1 MITVFQGFSVLMF
14 PAADIVDIKAVIAA
28 PCVPAMGPVLL
39 IAFRRPGAS
48 YYRSSAHRNKSY
60 QVHPSPHKR
69 IGYDSVGDIERGIS
83 TWKRADG
90 DGEGLCSI
98 GKAPLRTSSPLIELV
113 RCAVLRSASQRGR
126 CEAGT

>member
-90 DGEGLCSI
+90 DGEGLVPNQSRI
-98 GKAPLRTSSPLIELV
+98 LYIMERHLRHEDNGRQEESSVIFT
-113 RCAVLRSASQRGR
+113 QIKG
-126 CEAGT
+126 G